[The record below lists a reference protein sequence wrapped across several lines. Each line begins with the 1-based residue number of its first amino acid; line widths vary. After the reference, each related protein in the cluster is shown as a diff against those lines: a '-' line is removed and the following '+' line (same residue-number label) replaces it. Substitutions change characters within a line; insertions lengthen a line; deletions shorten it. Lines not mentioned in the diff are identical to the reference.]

1 MLICATSKS
10 FIATKATMA
19 RVNVMLPDDLLVQID
34 QVAEEEG
41 VSRSKLLR
49 LAMLAYFSQRDSRRE
64 NEQRQED
71 IRKAMEIQDQL
82 RKETGPWDAI
92 KTLQSERQKL

>member
-1 MLICATSKS
+1 
-10 FIATKATMA
+10 MA

-49 LAMLAYFSQRDSRRE
+49 HAMLAYFSLRDNRRE
-64 NEQRQED
+64 KEQRQKD

-82 RKETGPWDAI
+82 RKETGSWDAI
-92 KTLQSERQKL
+92 KTLQGERQKV

>member
-1 MLICATSKS
+1 
-10 FIATKATMA
+10 MA

-49 LAMLAYFSQRDSRRE
+49 RAMLNYFSLRDNRRE
-64 NEQRQED
+64 KEQRQED

-82 RKETGPWDAI
+82 RKEIGSWDAI
-92 KTLQSERQKL
+92 KTLQGERQKV

>member
-1 MLICATSKS
+1 
-10 FIATKATMA
+10 MA
-19 RVNVMLPDDLLVQID
+19 RVNVMLPDDLLAQID

-49 LAMLAYFSQRDSRRE
+49 YAMQAYFSLRDNRKE
-64 NEQRQED
+64 KEQRHND

-82 RKETGPWDAI
+82 RKDISPWDST
-92 KTLQSERQKL
+92 KTLQSERQKV